1 MAVDINLH
9 RVTNVVVEESKMDR
23 DDGTTWFVTKNI
35 IVKDDSD
42 EAVLKLTLFAE
53 DFNKLKF
60 NKLKEVQW
68 KRLFKTGNQLKH

>member
-23 DDGTTWFVTKNI
+23 DDGTKWFVTKNI

-60 NKLKEVQW
+60 NKLKEV
-68 KRLFKTGNQLKH
+68 